1 MFLTFIGISI
11 LTIFSI
17 VTILLYRS
25 EKIPLFSLS
34 GLATISFFF
43 FISFPGVFIS
53 QGIFFGH
60 LNEFSKGVNLELYV
74 VNFIATFVF
83 VASVFFGQLF
93 ARNYSIT
100 FSQRLIISSKMF
112 RLITLISLIIVFSTM
127 YLSFAD
133 GTSPLLQLLFS
144 DKTVYEI
151 LKYRID
157 LRSGTEGFLAS
168 KIDWIFIPVATLL
181 AFVYFDFLKHS
192 KKAMMDFLIFFIAIL
207 FLLFLMFYRL
217 GRDDFLIILFL
228 LFNYSLLGTNKIHV
242 AKFFYAF
249 SIVVLA
255 WLTFSV
261 TSDKD
266 FLDVL
271 RDIAIRVYSQ
281 TAFTYV
287 QIDMID
293 GPIYF
298 TGIKNHFSTDYI
310 SPSKLAFTHVM
321 GRSGGSTAGYGIL
334 NFYFIFGVFGF
345 LISSIVIFLVSVVD
359 RVFLNST
366 LSGKKLS
373 VSIYASFIALYLPSL
388 LFNFFGIINFFIL
401 FNTTGWVFIAS
412 LLFLFRLQIFKLK
425 KI

>member
-53 QGIFFGH
+53 QGILFGH

-157 LRSGTEGFLAS
+157 LRSGTEGFLAAR
-168 KIDWIFIPVATLL
+168 IDWIFIPVATLL

-255 WLTFSV
+255 WFTFSI

-271 RDIAIRVYSQ
+271 MDIAIRVYNQ

-298 TGIKNHFSTDYI
+298 TGIKNPFSTDYI

-359 RVFLNST
+359 RVFLNSI